1 MKMIKMKKNNNSSI
15 EENKGKLVFKSKTPK
30 KFTRLMII
38 LFIDL
43 LALTGIVA
51 AVYLF
56 VNVLMFIDYPNSL
69 FPSIVYGLGMIVF
82 VFFFYILT
90 MLILREFW
98 TYLMVYENGIEILVT
113 HPLPFEYKREFISF
127 ENIISIKKEIDDFNI
142 ETLYIYVK
150 NKEPYELDEFD
161 LVKLGDIKDLI
172 MTTRAKYLSTKKR

>member
-1 MKMIKMKKNNNSSI
+1 MKITIKSSI
-15 EENKGKLVFKSKTPK
+15 NQNKGKMVLKSKTPR
-30 KFTRLMII
+30 KFTRLMI
-38 LFIDL
+38 LSFIDL
-43 LALTGIVA
+43 LAVTGIVA

-69 FPSIVYGLGMIVF
+69 FPSIIYGLGMLVF
-82 VFFFYILT
+82 GFFFYILT

-150 NKEPYELDEFD
+150 NKEPYELDEFE
-161 LVKLGDIKDLI
+161 LINLNDIKDLI
-172 MTTRAKYLSTKKR
+172 MITRAKYLKKKKE